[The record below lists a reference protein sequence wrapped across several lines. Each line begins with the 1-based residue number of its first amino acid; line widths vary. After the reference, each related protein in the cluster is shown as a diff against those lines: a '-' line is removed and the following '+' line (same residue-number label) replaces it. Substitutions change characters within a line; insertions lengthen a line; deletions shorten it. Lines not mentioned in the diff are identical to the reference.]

1 MEIKVNLQHHGYQL
15 SYLIQPL
22 TRTIYQARLLNKK
35 RRALNPF
42 NNIKIYLTGMEWQSN
57 SDDSILVH
65 ELSTVIKTILN

>member
-1 MEIKVNLQHHGYQL
+1 MEIKINLQHRGYQL

-22 TRTIYQARLLNKK
+22 TRTIYQASLLNKK

-57 SDDSILVH
+57 SDDTILVH
-65 ELSTVIKTILN
+65 ELSTAIKTILN